1 MRKLYRSSP
10 CYLPLFSLI
19 TDWAR
24 SCGVIRSASLQ
35 ANSGCSS
42 GDASEKVLMKSGFLH
57 ALILHILTRTEKDE
71 GDRDGDGD
79 EGELEQEGGEKD
91 IEAIV
96 RDDSPIDTS
105 FNALPVPDPLSPSS
119 PLHLHLDDDCIVPGC
134 DTFNYLS
141 NSADSDP
148 SILARLLTKFFKG
161 GAGLEGDFCYTWPI
175 PGKPTHVLDAYTIGE
190 FATYCARTYQMM
202 AYSGSWAVILDRC
215 SDNDEVSF
223 SVRLPDGISSAMM
236 RCYESQALRLKAIS
250 NVRHTL
256 LSPLHPIRLSKTLS
270 PLLSSL
276 FLSFLFTF
284 FESLHC
290 ICSTVFYSH
299 LVFSSRLISPPLMSS
314 SLNLTPL
321 LSGLF
326 SSLSSSFFSSLFS
339 HFISHFSLLLT

>member
-1 MRKLYRSSP
+1 
-10 CYLPLFSLI
+10 
-19 TDWAR
+19 
-24 SCGVIRSASLQ
+24 
-35 ANSGCSS
+35 
-42 GDASEKVLMKSGFLH
+42 MKSGFLH

-71 GDRDGDGD
+71 DGDRDRDGD

-96 RDDSPIDTS
+96 RVDSPIDTS
-105 FNALPVPDPLSPSS
+105 FNALPVPDPLSTSS
-119 PLHLHLDDDCIVPGC
+119 PLHLHLDDDCIAPGC

-141 NSADSDP
+141 HSADSDP

-161 GAGLEGDFCYTWPI
+161 GAGLVGDFCYTWPI

-256 LSPLHPIRLSKTLS
+256 LSPLRPICLSKTLS
-270 PLLSSL
+270 PLLSFSL
-276 FLSFLFTF
+276 FLFTF
-284 FESLHC
+284 FVNLHC

-314 SLNLTPL
+314 SINLNPL

-326 SSLSSSFFSSLFS
+326 SSLSSSFLSSLFY
-339 HFISHFSLLLT
+339 HFISHFSLLFT

>member
-1 MRKLYRSSP
+1 
-10 CYLPLFSLI
+10 
-19 TDWAR
+19 
-24 SCGVIRSASLQ
+24 
-35 ANSGCSS
+35 
-42 GDASEKVLMKSGFLH
+42 MKSGFLH
-57 ALILHILTRTEKDE
+57 ALILHILTRTEMDGD
-71 GDRDGDGD
+71 GDRDGDGDGD

-105 FNALPVPDPLSPSS
+105 INALPVPDPLSPSS
-119 PLHLHLDDDCIVPGC
+119 PLHLHLDDDCIAPGC

-141 NSADSDP
+141 HSADSDP
-148 SILARLLTKFFKG
+148 SILARLLTMFFKG

-250 NVRHTL
+250 NVRHIL
-256 LSPLHPIRLSKTLS
+256 LSPLHPIRLSKTLF
-270 PLLSSL
+270 PLLSFSL
-276 FLSFLFTF
+276 FF
-284 FESLHC
+284 
-290 ICSTVFYSH
+290 
-299 LVFSSRLISPPLMSS
+299 
-314 SLNLTPL
+314 
-321 LSGLF
+321 
-326 SSLSSSFFSSLFS
+326 SLFY
-339 HFISHFSLLLT
+339 